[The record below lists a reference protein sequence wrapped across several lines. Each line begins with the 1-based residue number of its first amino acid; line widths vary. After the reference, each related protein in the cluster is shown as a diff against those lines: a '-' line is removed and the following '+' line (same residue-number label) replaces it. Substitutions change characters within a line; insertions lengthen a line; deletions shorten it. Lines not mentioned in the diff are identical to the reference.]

1 MQLPAKLSRYAAVAT
16 LLLKHRSAMDDQNGD
31 DAEQLAKD
39 LETLGP
45 TFVKLGQLLVRTQ
58 RPAAAGVHR
67 RPLAIAGRRGA
78 VPLRRRRADRLG
90 RELVRAYLH
99 QIVVDGF
106 FHADPHPGNVF
117 VTDDKKLALVDLGMV
132 GRLSARTQD
141 RLLELLMAASEGR
154 GDEAAD
160 VLIDLG
166 RRRDNFD
173 EVALRRDVVALVAQ
187 FQQSSLAD
195 LQIGRM
201 LLEVNQRAGMHG
213 LKPPPDL
220 TLLGKTLLNLDTVAR
235 SLAPK
240 LDVNA
245 AIREQAVTLM
255 RQRMLHNMSP
265 GRVLSTVLEAK
276 QFAERL
282 PGRVNKVLDALAGNE
297 LKLKMELIDEGAII
311 DGLQKVANRVA
322 LGLVMAALIVAAALI
337 MQVPT
342 TFRLL
347 GYPGLAMILFVIAA
361 GAGAMLAVQIIN
373 HDRSAHRRRM

>member
-1 MQLPAKLSRYAAVAT
+1 MVGEFRKSLLDELDYLHEAAHLKTLGENLKPFRTIIVPQPVDDYTSSRVLT
-16 LLLKHRSAMDDQNGD
+16 MDYVPGTKVTEVGPLARLDV
-31 DAEQLAKD
+31 DAE
-39 LETLGP
+39 P
-45 TFVKLGQLLVRTQ
+45 
-58 RPAAAGVHR
+58 
-67 RPLAIAGRRGA
+67 
-78 VPLRRRRADRLG
+78 LG

-117 VTDDKKLALVDLGMV
+117 VTSDNKLALVDLGMV
-132 GRLSARTQD
+132 GRLSARTQE
-141 RLLELLMAASEGR
+141 RLLDLLMAASEGR

-166 RRRDNFD
+166 ERRETFD
-173 EVALRRDVVALVAQ
+173 EAALRRDVIDLVTK
-187 FQQSSLAD
+187 FQESSLAD

-201 LLEVNQRAGMHG
+201 LLDVNQRAGAHG
-213 LKPPPDL
+213 LKPPSDL
-220 TLLGKTLLNLDTVAR
+220 ALLGKTLLNLDTVAR
-235 SLAPK
+235 SLAPD
-240 LDVNA
+240 LDVNL
-245 AIREQAVTLM
+245 AIRDEMVTLM
-255 RQRMLHNMSP
+255 RQRMLRSMSP
-265 GRVLSTVLEAK
+265 GRMLSTMLDAK

-282 PGRVNKVLDALAGNE
+282 PGRVNKVLDALASNE

-347 GYPGLAMILFVIAA
+347 GYPGLAMILFVLAG
-361 GAGAMLAVQIIN
+361 GAGAALAVQIIN
-373 HDRSAHRRRM
+373 HDRSPNRKRTRTAAR

>member
-1 MQLPAKLSRYAAVAT
+1 
-16 LLLKHRSAMDDQNGD
+16 
-31 DAEQLAKD
+31 
-39 LETLGP
+39 
-45 TFVKLGQLLVRTQ
+45 
-58 RPAAAGVHR
+58 
-67 RPLAIAGRRGA
+67 
-78 VPLRRRRADRLG
+78 
-90 RELVRAYLH
+90 
-99 QIVVDGF
+99 
-106 FHADPHPGNVF
+106 
-117 VTDDKKLALVDLGMV
+117 
-132 GRLSARTQD
+132 
-141 RLLELLMAASEGR
+141 
-154 GDEAAD
+154 
-160 VLIDLG
+160 
-166 RRRDNFD
+166 
-173 EVALRRDVVALVAQ
+173 
-187 FQQSSLAD
+187 
-195 LQIGRM
+195 
-201 LLEVNQRAGMHG
+201 MHG